1 MKALLALVALAL
13 ICLHSATAFATQV
26 PAWSSY
32 ELLQSIERSTIGHG
46 GQRLDVL
53 VRRSGDQRRPVLV
66 LVPGSVCMPAFMVA
80 GAPGT
85 GELMTS
91 AVLPK
96 PATQDAMGVHLAIL
110 ERRNIVSL
118 DRFFQPQDVSPIRQ
132 LEQNP
137 CTEAF
142 GGSTLG
148 HRTEDTLAQIA
159 HIRQQPWAGD
169 ILLAGMSEGSDVVA
183 AAAAAPENGVHAL
196 LMMSGAGMSQFFD
209 LIQLSRNHDDRGD
222 TAKVFSDL
230 DAFLRD
236 DPPDR
241 YQGYDSARWQSFA
254 IDATPLDNLLASRI
268 PVFVAHG
275 DQDTSVPIAS
285 ADATV
290 VELARKQPDRAIHY
304 WSVKGAEHDLRVG
317 DRRPA
322 ETIYPAFVS
331 WALNRP
337 RGRIYRHE

>member
-1 MKALLALVALAL
+1 
-13 ICLHSATAFATQV
+13 
-26 PAWSSY
+26 
-32 ELLQSIERSTIGHG
+32 
-46 GQRLDVL
+46 
-53 VRRSGDQRRPVLV
+53 
-66 LVPGSVCMPAFMVA
+66 
-80 GAPGT
+80 
-85 GELMTS
+85 
-91 AVLPK
+91 
-96 PATQDAMGVHLAIL
+96 
-110 ERRNIVSL
+110 
-118 DRFFQPQDVSPIRQ
+118 
-132 LEQNP
+132 
-137 CTEAF
+137 
-142 GGSTLG
+142 
-148 HRTEDTLAQIA
+148 
-159 HIRQQPWAGD
+159 
-169 ILLAGMSEGSDVVA
+169 MSEGSDVVA
-183 AAAAAPENGVHAL
+183 AAAAAPDSGVQAL

-209 LIQLSRNHDDRGD
+209 LIQLSRNNDHGD

-230 DAFLRD
+230 DAFLQG

-254 IDATPLDNLLASRI
+254 IDATPLENLLASRM

-322 ETIYPAFVS
+322 ETIYPAFVA
-331 WALNRP
+331 WALDRP